1 MGWVDIVLIVIIV
14 LCAII
19 GLAKGLFESILSI
32 FSSVLSVVVAILV
45 SKQVAAFINKLVDA
59 NNFFSDL
66 LIKWGWISE
75 EGATIFGKV
84 YTPEQIGNTC
94 TIIISIVA
102 VWILIKLAILLLSK
116 LFDSATTSNSA
127 ISGLN
132 RVLGLVFGAAKGFL
146 IGCVGLGLASILSLC
161 GVNGVKDLM
170 EKNKMSNF
178 VYGYISEWVG
188 TTLEDRIDD
197 FLGKGEIPSTEEP
210 ENPDQGTDGETG
222 TDDQTP
228 TDGTETGQE
237 ENAAQVA
244 GYLTLTLPN
253 NQTVR
258 VAC

>member
-1 MGWVDIVLIVIIV
+1 MGWIDIVFIVIIV

-45 SKQVAAFINKLVDA
+45 SKHVAAFINKMVDA
-59 NNFFSDL
+59 NKFFSDL

-94 TIIISIVA
+94 TIIISIIA

-116 LFDSATTSNSA
+116 LFDSATTSSSA

-146 IGCVGLGLASILSLC
+146 IGCVGLGLAAILSLC

-178 VYGYISEWVG
+178 FYGYISEWVG

-197 FLGKGEIPSTEEP
+197 FLGKGETPSTEEP
-210 ENPDQGTDGETG
+210 GNPDQGTDGGTG

-228 TDGTETGQE
+228 TEGTETGQE
-237 ENAAQVA
+237 ENATQVA

>member
-45 SKQVAAFINKLVDA
+45 SKHVAAFINKLVDA
-59 NNFFSDL
+59 NKFFSDL

-94 TIIISIVA
+94 TIIISIIA

-116 LFDSATTSNSA
+116 LFDSATTSSSA

-146 IGCVGLGLASILSLC
+146 IGCVGLGLAAILSLC

-197 FLGKGEIPSTEEP
+197 FLGKGETPSTEEP
-210 ENPDQGTDGETG
+210 GNPDQGTDGGTG

-228 TDGTETGQE
+228 TEGTETGQE

>member
-1 MGWVDIVLIVIIV
+1 MGWVDIVFIVIIV

-45 SKQVAAFINKLVDA
+45 SKHVAAFINKMVDA
-59 NNFFSDL
+59 NKFFSDL

-116 LFDSATTSNSA
+116 LFDSATTSSSA

-146 IGCVGLGLASILSLC
+146 IGCIGLGLAAILSLC

-178 VYGYISEWVG
+178 FYGYISEWVG

-197 FLGKGEIPSTEEP
+197 FLGKGETP
-210 ENPDQGTDGETG
+210 ETPDQGTDGGTG

-228 TDGTETGQE
+228 TEGTETGQE

>member
-1 MGWVDIVLIVIIV
+1 MGWVDIVFIVIIV

-66 LIKWGWISE
+66 LIKWGWISK

-94 TIIISIVA
+94 TIIVSIIA
-102 VWILIKLAILLLSK
+102 VWVLIKLAILLLSK

-161 GVNGVKDLM
+161 GVSGVKDLM

-210 ENPDQGTDGETG
+210 ENPDQGTDGGTG
-222 TDDQTP
+222 SDDQTP